1 MLEKIADRFRE
12 IAPNVD
18 FWSIRIVREEGEFI
32 SVRHNVMQPLV
43 NSEDAGAMVTVCDR
57 GGMGYAATS
66 DLTENGLKR
75 AANEAL
81 DWSRRS
87 AGRSVWDFSRLRHF
101 AAKGEYES
109 PCETPWASIPL
120 TGKIEFLHDLN
131 ERLGKGG
138 RVIEWYASLSYVEEE
153 TLLVT
158 SEGGYASQLNRFV
171 APDMGAVAAAGA
183 EAQRRTFGGRGRAR
197 QGGWEA
203 VDSEAMRESASRI
216 SEEAQELLSAPNC
229 PAGRMD
235 LILDPDQMI
244 LQIHESIGHPLE
256 LDRMLGDERNYAGT
270 SFVTPDMIGGY
281 KYGSDLLNV
290 TFDPD
295 RRGQLASYSF
305 DDEGI
310 PAEREYLIRDGT
322 LVRGIGG
329 NISQVRTGVPG
340 VACSRAVGWN
350 RPPID
355 RMGNIN
361 LEPGG
366 SSREDMIASVE
377 RGVYMKTNC
386 SWSIDDSRLKFQFGC
401 EWACFVE
408 EGRLTQVVK
417 NPNYR
422 GVTPEFWGNLRM
434 VGNPETFEVL
444 GTPNCGKGE
453 PNQMIRV
460 GHATPPC
467 MFSGI
472 EVFGGE

>member
-1 MLEKIADRFRE
+1 MLGRVADRFRK
-12 IAPNVD
+12 IAPSVD
-18 FWSIRIVREEGEFI
+18 FWSIRIVREESEFI

-43 NSEDAGAMVTVCDR
+43 NSEDAGAMITVCER

-66 DLTENGLKR
+66 DLTESGLKR
-75 AANEAL
+75 AVNEAL
-81 DWSRRS
+81 DWARRV

-101 AAKGEYES
+101 SAKGEYES
-109 PCETPWASIPL
+109 PCELPWASIPL
-120 TGKIEFLHDLN
+120 TGKIEFLNDLN
-131 ERLGKGG
+131 ERLGKRE

-158 SEGGYASQLNRFV
+158 SEGGYVSQLNRFV
-171 APDMGAVAAAGA
+171 APDMGAVAGAGA
-183 EAQRRTFGGRGRAR
+183 EAQRRTYGGRGRAR

-203 VDSEAMRESASRI
+203 VDTEAMLESATRI

-270 SFVTPDMIGGY
+270 SFITPDMIGGY

-290 TFDPD
+290 TFDPH

-305 DDEGI
+305 DDEGN
-310 PAEREYLIRDGT
+310 PAEREHLIQDGT

-329 NISQVRTGVPG
+329 NISQVRTGAPG

-361 LEPGG
+361 LEPGD
-366 SSREDMIASVE
+366 SSLEEMIASIE

-401 EWACFVE
+401 EWACLVE
-408 EGRLTQVVK
+408 EGRLTRAVK

-434 VGNPETFEVL
+434 VGNSETFEVL